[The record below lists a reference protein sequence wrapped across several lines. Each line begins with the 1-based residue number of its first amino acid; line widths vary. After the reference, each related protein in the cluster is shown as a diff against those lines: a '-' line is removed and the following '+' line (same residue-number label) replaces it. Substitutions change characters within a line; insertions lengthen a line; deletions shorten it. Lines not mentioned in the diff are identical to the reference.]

1 MKNFD
6 KKDLFYLNSI
16 SFFLISFLICIIF
29 YLLEGLIK
37 IDRFYHPD
45 SLHYLHF
52 TNITV
57 FNIDFKNILNLRS
70 SGYYILSILFK
81 NNYFGL
87 IILNF
92 ILYSLTNLLIYRFI
106 FKRYI
111 LNLEDKKL
119 YYLFF
124 LLFLDPYRIHLA
136 CHVLKE
142 TFLIF
147 IMVLMITSNIKL
159 IKILMVA
166 ALEIFRAGSVVYV
179 FIFLR
184 SSYLKII
191 FFLVLMLTIII
202 TLSLF
207 FNQYFFEEIKTFFL
221 KIYNNLVIYHYRDM
235 SSRDYDHI
243 STFRDYNFIQGFLLK
258 NITWPLMFLSGT
270 FIFFVSSKLF
280 QFLGIIIIINHIL
293 VYLITKKTFI
303 NLGLLFVVITV
314 SMYTSSY
321 TAMFRYS
328 YLALYFSMIIFFLN
342 FEIKSLNKNMK

>member
-1 MKNFD
+1 
-6 KKDLFYLNSI
+6 
-16 SFFLISFLICIIF
+16 
-29 YLLEGLIK
+29 
-37 IDRFYHPD
+37 
-45 SLHYLHF
+45 
-52 TNITV
+52 
-57 FNIDFKNILNLRS
+57 
-70 SGYYILSILFK
+70 
-81 NNYFGL
+81 
-87 IILNF
+87 
-92 ILYSLTNLLIYRFI
+92 
-106 FKRYI
+106 
-111 LNLEDKKL
+111 
-119 YYLFF
+119 
-124 LLFLDPYRIHLA
+124 
-136 CHVLKE
+136 
-142 TFLIF
+142 
-147 IMVLMITSNIKL
+147 MVLMITSNIKL
-159 IKILMVA
+159 MKILMVI

-191 FFLVLMLTIII
+191 FFLVLILTIII
-202 TLSLF
+202 TLSSF

-235 SSRDYDHI
+235 SNRDYDHI

-280 QFLGIIIIINHIL
+280 QFLAIIIIINHIL

-314 SMYTSSY
+314 SMYTTSY

-328 YLALYFSMIIFFLN
+328 YLALYFSMIFFFLN